1 MGTKISTFYTL
12 FEKMTSV
19 PNDGVIY
26 STSERL
32 AEQGVTV
39 AKQLK
44 GYSRIFILLKNHGS
58 AFKDRLGIIRIRP
71 RVYAR
76 IRSKNATRFTPVPGS
91 SDVMTFIPRRDITKT
106 KRTEVTVT
114 KEKLRRYILVVYD
127 PVKHEFQRRTLSRL
141 FHRTPLIRIKPGIV
155 LLPQI
160 RTKRVRQYVPALFR
174 PSEFLSRLV
183 ELSGSV
189 EYAPRLEL
197 IGSDTH
203 RLISHLVQ
211 SQFENRAKRIIC
223 SCRGLFQELK
233 SVNSDACKSPHFK
246 KSFQRLRT
254 QLRLL
259 RKQAQFFNNEFGI
272 DLTPFVN
279 RVASAVTRV
288 RNRLHICDV

>member
-1 MGTKISTFYTL
+1 
-12 FEKMTSV
+12 MTSV
-19 PNDGVIY
+19 PKDGVIY

-32 AEQGVTV
+32 AEQGAT
-39 AKQLK
+39 AAQQLK
-44 GYSRIFILLKNHGS
+44 GYSRIFILLKNS
-58 AFKDRLGIIRIRP
+58 VAAFQNQPGIIQLRP
-71 RVYAR
+71 KVYAR
-76 IRSKNATRFTPVPGS
+76 IRSNNATRFTPVRGS
-91 SDVMTFIPRRDITKT
+91 SDVLIFIPRRDITKT

-127 PVKHEFQRRTLSRL
+127 PVKHEFQRRKLSRL

-183 ELSGSV
+183 DLSESV

-203 RLISHLVQ
+203 RLISQLVQ
-211 SQFENRAKRIIC
+211 SQFENRAKRIING
-223 SCRGLFQELK
+223 CRALFQELK
-233 SVNSDACKSPHFK
+233 SINNDACISTQFK

-288 RNRLHICDV
+288 RNRLHICDT